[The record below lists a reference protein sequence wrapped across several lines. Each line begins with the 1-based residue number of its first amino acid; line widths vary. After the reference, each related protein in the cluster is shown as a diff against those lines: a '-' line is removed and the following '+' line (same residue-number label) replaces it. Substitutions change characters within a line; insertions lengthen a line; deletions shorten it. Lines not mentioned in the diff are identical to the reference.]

1 MLLEFRV
8 KNFKSIRDE
17 AVFSLVA
24 SKDKSLKKTNTIET
38 GIRSIPAV
46 TCSAAIYG
54 ANASGKS
61 NLIYALV
68 CMQDVISDSAAFQ
81 VDQTFNVK
89 PFLLDSATVNSPTE
103 FEITFIK
110 DAVRYQYGFTLTT
123 DRIMEEWLL
132 VYKTAKPQSWFSRKY
147 DEKSGKDNFEL
158 GPNLKGQK
166 ITWKDSTRKNS
177 LFLSIAVQ
185 LNSEQ
190 LKPVYS
196 WITQDLII
204 FGTQGIPY
212 DFTIEMARTE
222 TGKQDI
228 ENFLQSAGISIDDIS
243 VIQKKSFRQNFHFN
257 VASGKSESSV
267 EEAELLIPQFNHK
280 TEKGNATLELHE
292 ESLGTQR
299 LFALSGP
306 ILEILK
312 KGKVLIFDELDSS
325 LHALL
330 AKKLVDL
337 FHSGTNSNGAQLVF
351 TTHDTALLQND
362 LLRRDQIW
370 FIEKD
375 NDQSSKLYPL
385 TDFSPRKGE
394 SLENGYLIGRYGAVP
409 FLRDLD
415 LMGTQ

>member
-1 MLLEFRV
+1 M
-8 KNFKSIRDE
+8 
-17 AVFSLVA
+17 
-24 SKDKSLKKTNTIET
+24 
-38 GIRSIPAV
+38 
-46 TCSAAIYG
+46 
-54 ANASGKS
+54 
-61 NLIYALV
+61 
-68 CMQDVISDSAAFQ
+68 
-81 VDQTFNVK
+81 
-89 PFLLDSATVNSPTE
+89 
-103 FEITFIK
+103 
-110 DAVRYQYGFTLTT
+110 
-123 DRIMEEWLL
+123 
-132 VYKTAKPQSWFSRKY
+132 
-147 DEKSGKDNFEL
+147 
-158 GPNLKGQK
+158 
-166 ITWKDSTRKNS
+166 
-177 LFLSIAVQ
+177 
-185 LNSEQ
+185 
-190 LKPVYS
+190 
-196 WITQDLII
+196 
-204 FGTQGIPY
+204 
-212 DFTIEMARTE
+212 
-222 TGKQDI
+222 
-228 ENFLQSAGISIDDIS
+228 
-243 VIQKKSFRQNFHFN
+243 
-257 VASGKSESSV
+257 
-267 EEAELLIPQFNHK
+267 IPQFNHK

-394 SLENGYLIGRYGAVP
+394 SLEKGYLIGRYGAVP

>member
-17 AVFSLVA
+17 TVFSLVA

-166 ITWKDSTRKNS
+166 ITWKDSTKKNS

-243 VIQKKSFRQNFHFN
+243 VIQKKVLGKIFILMLPVVNQKAVLRRQNF
-257 VASGKSESSV
+257 
-267 EEAELLIPQFNHK
+267 
-280 TEKGNATLELHE
+280 
-292 ESLGTQR
+292 
-299 LFALSGP
+299 
-306 ILEILK
+306 
-312 KGKVLIFDELDSS
+312 
-325 LHALL
+325 
-330 AKKLVDL
+330 
-337 FHSGTNSNGAQLVF
+337 
-351 TTHDTALLQND
+351 
-362 LLRRDQIW
+362 
-370 FIEKD
+370 
-375 NDQSSKLYPL
+375 
-385 TDFSPRKGE
+385 
-394 SLENGYLIGRYGAVP
+394 
-409 FLRDLD
+409 
-415 LMGTQ
+415 